1 MTCPHSISNILSVM
15 NKAKISKTVTRIEL
29 KRVVNFDDFSE
40 TLKDNYLSDIIVAKE
55 NKRIVVYCL
64 TNEVKYVVH
73 EIKNALEE
81 IEDCE

>member
-1 MTCPHSISNILSVM
+1 M

-29 KRVVNFDDFSE
+29 KQVVNFDDFSE

-64 TNEVKYVVH
+64 TKEVKDVVS

-81 IEDCE
+81 IEDCEE

>member
-1 MTCPHSISNILSVM
+1 M

-29 KRVVNFDDFSE
+29 KQVVNFDDFSE

-64 TNEVKYVVH
+64 TNEVKYVAH
-73 EIKNALEE
+73 EIKNALKE
-81 IEDCE
+81 IEDCEE

>member
-1 MTCPHSISNILSVM
+1 M

>member
-1 MTCPHSISNILSVM
+1 M

-29 KRVVNFDDFSE
+29 KQVVNFDDFSE

-64 TNEVKYVVH
+64 TNEVKHVAH
-73 EIKNALEE
+73 EIKNALKE
-81 IEDCE
+81 IEDCEE